1 MKLTGK
7 IVLLAAGTAIVSSA
21 VTAVAVQRSLFNED
35 TARSYTELF
44 DSGSSSSADAA
55 VRKVSQLPANASD
68 FTTAAES
75 TINGVVSIK
84 SYVTPRG
91 YGNSGGNGGGFF
103 NDPFFEYFFGSPG
116 GSRRSQPRQD
126 EQPRK
131 QQPAG
136 LGSGVVISADGY
148 IVTNN
153 HVIDD
158 AERLEVTLNDNRTF
172 DATVV
177 GADPSTDLALIKID
191 ANDLHVI
198 PMGDS
203 EALKVGEWVL
213 AVGNPFGFTSTVTT
227 GIVSAKGR
235 SIGSQGNGRMGIE
248 SYIQTDAAV
257 NQGNSGGAL
266 VNLAG
271 ELIGINTAIYSQT
284 GNYAGY
290 SFAIPTSIV
299 KKVMSDLR
307 QFGTVQR
314 AVLGVSISDLTNEI
328 AKEYGITAVTKGVY
342 VGEVSDRSSAKEA
355 GLQKNDVIVK
365 INDVATDNSAQLQ
378 EQVAK
383 YRPGDKIKVTYVR
396 DNKTHS
402 VDVTLRNLQGNMQM
416 TKAGDITD
424 LGCAFKKV
432 EQSTL
437 RQLGLSN
444 GVQVT
449 GLTSGRFREAGV
461 KDGFIVYSINDSRV
475 ASPDDVEKIYKAI
488 MKGNGD
494 EKVMILRGV
503 YPTGKRGIYAVD
515 LSSAE

>member
-7 IVLLAAGTAIVSSA
+7 IIMLAAGTAVLSSA
-21 VTAVAVQRSLFNED
+21 VTAVAMRNALFNDDAE
-35 TARSYTELF
+35 RVGSFTEVF
-44 DSGSSSSADAA
+44 DRGKASAGSFT
-55 VRKVSQLPANASD
+55 KVAQLPANHSD

-84 SYVTPRG
+84 SYATPRG
-91 YGNSGGNGGGFF
+91 YSQGGNGGFF
-103 NDPFFEYFFGSPG
+103 NDPFFEYFFGNPNG
-116 GSRRSQPRQD
+116 GNRRSQPRQQ
-126 EQPRK
+126 EQQRQ
-131 QQPAG
+131 QQPSG
-136 LGSGVVISADGY
+136 LGSGVIISADGY

-172 DATVV
+172 DATVI
-177 GADPSTDLALIKID
+177 GTDATTDLALIKID
-191 ANDLHVI
+191 AKDLPVI

-227 GIVSAKGR
+227 GIVSAKSR
-235 SIGSQGNGRMGIE
+235 SIGGHNNGRMGIE

-257 NQGNSGGAL
+257 NPGNSGGAL

-290 SFAIPTSIV
+290 SFAVPTSIV

-328 AKEYGITAVTKGVY
+328 AKEYNITAVTKGVY
-342 VGEVSDRSSAKEA
+342 VGDVSDRSSAKEA
-355 GLQKNDVIVK
+355 GLQKNDVIIK
-365 INDVATDNSAQLQ
+365 INDTPTDNVAQLQ

-383 YRPGDKIKVTYVR
+383 YRPGDKVKVTYIR
-396 DNKTHS
+396 DNKTQS
-402 VDVTLRNLQGNMQM
+402 VDVTLRNPQGNMQM

-432 EQSTL
+432 DESTL

-449 GLTSGRFREAGV
+449 GLSKGRFSDAGV
-461 KDGFIVYSINDSRV
+461 KQGFIVYSINDSRV
-475 ASPDDVEKIYKAI
+475 SSPDDVEKIYKAI
-488 MKGNGD
+488 MKSGGD

-515 LSSAE
+515 LSGAE

>member
-7 IVLLAAGTAIVSSA
+7 IIMLAAGTAVISSA
-21 VTAVAVQRSLFNED
+21 MTAVAMRNALFNDDVE
-35 TARSYTELF
+35 RVGSFTEMF
-44 DSGSSSSADAA
+44 DQGKASAGSFT
-55 VRKVSQLPANASD
+55 KVAQLPANHSD

-84 SYVTPRG
+84 SYATPRG
-91 YGNSGGNGGGFF
+91 YSQGGNGGFF
-103 NDPFFEYFFGSPG
+103 NDPFFEYFFGSPNG
-116 GSRRSQPRQD
+116 GSRRSQPRQQ
-126 EQPRK
+126 EQQRQ
-131 QQPAG
+131 QQPSG
-136 LGSGVVISADGY
+136 LGSGVIISADGY

-172 DATVV
+172 DATVI
-177 GADPSTDLALIKID
+177 GTDATTDLALIKID
-191 ANDLHVI
+191 AKDLPVI

-227 GIVSAKGR
+227 GIVSAKSR
-235 SIGSQGNGRMGIE
+235 SIGGHNNGRMGIE

-257 NQGNSGGAL
+257 NPGNSGGAL

-290 SFAIPTSIV
+290 SFAVPTSIV

-328 AKEYGITAVTKGVY
+328 AKEYNITAVTKGVY
-342 VGEVSDRSSAKEA
+342 VGDVSDRSSAKEA
-355 GLQKNDVIVK
+355 GLQKNDVIIK
-365 INDVATDNSAQLQ
+365 INDTPTDNVAQLQ

-383 YRPGDKIKVTYVR
+383 YRPGDKVKVTYIR
-396 DNKTHS
+396 DNKTQS
-402 VDVTLRNLQGNMQM
+402 VDVTLRNPQGNMQM

-432 EQSTL
+432 DESTL

-449 GLTSGRFREAGV
+449 GLSKGRFSDSGV
-461 KDGFIVYSINDSRV
+461 KQGFIVYSINDSRV
-475 ASPDDVEKIYKAI
+475 SSPEDVEKIYKAI
-488 MKGNGD
+488 MKLSLIHIS
-494 EKVMILRGV
+494 E
-503 YPTGKRGIYAVD
+503 PTRPY
-515 LSSAE
+515 

>member
-1 MKLTGK
+1 MKLSGK
-7 IVLLAAGTAIVSSA
+7 IIMLAAGTAVLSSA
-21 VTAVAVQRSLFNED
+21 VTTVAMKRAILNQEE
-35 TARSYTELF
+35 AQSYSELF
-44 DSGSSSSADAA
+44 DQGGATSGHLTRVA
-55 VRKVSQLPANASD
+55 QLPANHSD

-84 SYVTPRG
+84 SYATPRG
-91 YGNSGGNGGGFF
+91 YSQNSGNGGFF
-103 NDPFFEYFFGSPG
+103 GDPFFEYFFGNPG
-116 GSRRSQPRQD
+116 GNRRSQPRQ
-126 EQPRK
+126 EQQPRQ
-131 QQPAG
+131 QQPSG
-136 LGSGVVISADGY
+136 LGSGVIISADGY

-153 HVIDD
+153 HVIDEAD
-158 AERLEVTLNDNRTF
+158 RLEVTLNDNRTF

-177 GADPSTDLALIKID
+177 GSDASTDLALIKID
-191 ANDLHVI
+191 AKDLPVI

-235 SIGSQGNGRMGIE
+235 SISAQSHGGRMGIE

-257 NQGNSGGAL
+257 NPGNSGGAL

-290 SFAIPTSIV
+290 SFAIPTTIV
-299 KKVMSDLR
+299 KKIVSDLR

-314 AVLGVSISDLTNEI
+314 AVLGISIMDLSNEI
-328 AKEYGITAVTKGVY
+328 AKENNITAVTKGVF
-342 VGEVSDRSSAKEA
+342 VGDVSDRSSAKEA
-355 GLQKNDVIVK
+355 GLQKGDVIVK
-365 INDVATDNSAQLQ
+365 INDINTDNVAQLQ

-383 YRPGDKIKVTYVR
+383 HRPGDKIKVAYIR
-396 DNKTHS
+396 DNKTKS
-402 VDVTLRNLQGNMQM
+402 VDVTLRNPQGNMQI

-432 EQSTL
+432 DESVL

-444 GVQVT
+444 GVQVA
-449 GLTSGRFREAGV
+449 GLSDGRFRDSGV
-461 KDGFIVYSINDSRV
+461 KNGFIIYSINDTRV
-475 ASPDDVEKIYKAI
+475 SSPEDVEKIHNAI
-488 MKGNGD
+488 MKGSGD

-515 LSSAE
+515 LSGIE

>member
-1 MKLTGK
+1 MKLSGK
-7 IVLLAAGTAIVSSA
+7 IIMLAAGTAVLSSA
-21 VTAVAVQRSLFNED
+21 VTAVAMKRALFNDGE
-35 TARSYTELF
+35 AQSYSELF
-44 DSGSSSSADAA
+44 DQGGATSGHLT
-55 VRKVSQLPANASD
+55 KVAQLPASHSD

-84 SYVTPRG
+84 SYATPRG
-91 YGNSGGNGGGFF
+91 YSQNSGNGGFF
-103 NDPFFEYFFGSPG
+103 GDPFSNISSEIPEGTVAVSLVRNSSLVSS
-116 GSRRSQPRQD
+116 SRQVS
-126 EQPRK
+126 
-131 QQPAG
+131 
-136 LGSGVVISADGY
+136 GSGVIISADGY

-153 HVIDD
+153 HVIDEAD
-158 AERLEVTLNDNRTF
+158 RLEVTLNDNRTF

-177 GADPSTDLALIKID
+177 GSDASTDLALIKIE
-191 ANDLHVI
+191 AKDLPVI

-235 SIGSQGNGRMGIE
+235 SIGSQSHGGRMGIE

-257 NQGNSGGAL
+257 NPGNSGGAL

-290 SFAIPTSIV
+290 SFAIPTTIV
-299 KKVMSDLR
+299 KKIVSDLR

-314 AVLGVSISDLTNEI
+314 AVLGISIMDLSNEI
-328 AKEYGITAVTKGVY
+328 AKEYNITAVTKGVF
-342 VGEVSDRSSAKEA
+342 VGDVSDRSSAKEA
-355 GLQKNDVIVK
+355 GLQKGDVIVK
-365 INDVATDNSAQLQ
+365 INDINTDNVAQLQ

-383 YRPGDKIKVTYVR
+383 HRPGDKVKVTYIR
-396 DNKTHS
+396 DNNTKS
-402 VDVTLRNLQGNMQM
+402 VDVTLRNPQGNMRI

-432 EQSTL
+432 DESVL

-444 GVQVT
+444 GVQVA
-449 GLTSGRFREAGV
+449 GLSDGRFRDSGV
-461 KDGFIVYSINDSRV
+461 KNGFIIYSINDSRV
-475 ASPDDVEKIYKAI
+475 SSPEDVEKFT
-488 MKGNGD
+488 
-494 EKVMILRGV
+494 R
-503 YPTGKRGIYAVD
+503 P
-515 LSSAE
+515 S